1 MISVCDQNIMP
12 MRLTWGVFS
21 LDDLENWQAVISESV
36 GDWDSLSLSIY
47 TPHLLHVVQCICN
60 GIDPSEYIDIH
71 DVHWVNHVSSVAFIQ
86 KLVALVHA
94 FVGPRQAVRIRA
106 IVGSTDFY
114 VERIN
119 GYLQ

>member
-1 MISVCDQNIMP
+1 MISAYDQNTMP
-12 MRLTWGVFS
+12 IRLMWGVFS
-21 LDDLENWQAVISESV
+21 LDDLANWQAVIAESV
-36 GDWDSLSLSIY
+36 GDWDNVMLSQY
-47 TPHLLHVVQCICN
+47 TPHILHVVQCICN
-60 GIDPSEYIDIH
+60 GIDPAEYIDIH
-71 DVHWVNHVSSVAFIQ
+71 DVHWVNHMSSIAFIH
-86 KLVALVHA
+86 KLVALVQT